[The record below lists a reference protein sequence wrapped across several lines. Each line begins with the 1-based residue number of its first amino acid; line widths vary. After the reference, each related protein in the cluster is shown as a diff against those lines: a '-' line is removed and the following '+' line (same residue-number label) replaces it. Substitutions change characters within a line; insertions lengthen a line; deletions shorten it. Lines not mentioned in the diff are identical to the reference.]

1 MEERTEMKLR
11 VWMNDMDEYLDVR
24 SWHLGTNK
32 VIVSTFGRCGG
43 NTSIELD
50 KEHILERSSGLF
62 DSQGNEMYEGDI
74 YYANGVKTDL
84 YEVRFVKGAFC
95 GGPLG
100 SESEYMFSPLG
111 HEVEEDSLDTYPSDS
126 VVCDWCTVCGH
137 IHEERA

>member
-32 VIVSTFGRCGG
+32 VIISTFGRCGG

-111 HEVEEDSLDTYPSDS
+111 HEVEEDSLDTYPVDTSTRS
-126 VVCDWCTVCGH
+126 E
-137 IHEERA
+137 HESISEWFHHQ